1 MLTLLSNIMKK
12 LVIYLMLFVPF
23 MALQANPPPP
33 GLPDDPV
40 PATIDSMIFI
50 LFTVGIAFGGY
61 IILKKTR

>member
-1 MLTLLSNIMKK
+1 
-12 LVIYLMLFVPF
+12 MLFVPF